1 MCAHMSQDTSTKA
14 IKRILAPIDGSE
26 NAYRAASFAIDLAKR
41 YGSELVVMHALEL
54 SQSLA
59 YLGIYGMPTP
69 QHIVEMIEAAKK
81 EADPWFDHVKNEA
94 DRLQVKITS
103 ELIEAP
109 LSLVGEIV
117 NYAENNSIDLI
128 VIGSRGRTGFKKVLL
143 GSIASGVVTYA
154 HCPVLVIK

>member
-1 MCAHMSQDTSTKA
+1 MSQNTSSKA
-14 IKRILAPIDGSE
+14 IKKILVPIDGSE

-41 YGSELVVMHALEL
+41 YDAELVVIHALEL
-54 SQSLA
+54 SQSLS

-69 QHIVEMIEAAKK
+69 QHIADMIEAAKK
-81 EADPWFDHVKNEA
+81 EADPWFDRIKKEA
-94 DRLQVKITS
+94 DTLGVKMTS

-128 VIGSRGRTGFKKVLL
+128 VAGSRGRTGFKKILL
-143 GSIASGVVTYA
+143 GSVASGVVTYA